1 VCDATVLN
9 KNSVAQYIKIKILSL
24 DISRAKQKT
33 LNV

>member
-1 VCDATVLN
+1 MAEKMERWYGV
-9 KNSVAQYIKIKILSL
+9 KIKILSL